1 MKLWRAHGLGNDYLV
16 AESGPALTPSLARR
30 ICDRHTGVG
39 SDGVLEPADPGT
51 QDYGVRIWNPD
62 GSTAEKS
69 GNGLRIFARWLEQ
82 EQNAGTQFSV
92 WTGSEA
98 VQCDVGPEQI
108 TIEMG
113 QARLKPAEVPVL
125 ADGPVIHER
134 WTVGPDA
141 VHLTVV
147 GMGNP
152 HAVVLVD
159 PNQDLDA
166 LPWRRWGAAIESD
179 PRFPNRTNVQVCRC
193 LPQGGLEIRIW
204 ERGAGPTQASG
215 SSACAST
222 VAAVVNHRLK
232 PGRHAVH
239 MPGGTLFVTVDPE
252 LQVRLEGPV
261 QAVGRIEV
269 DPAWLAAG

>member
-1 MKLWRAHGLGNDYLV
+1 
-16 AESGPALTPSLARR
+16 
-30 ICDRHTGVG
+30 
-39 SDGVLEPADPGT
+39 VLEPADAGA

-69 GNGLRIFARWLEQ
+69 GNGLRIYARWLEQ
-82 EQNAGTQFSV
+82 ERGAGPQFSI

-98 VQCDVGPEQI
+98 VQCDVGPEQS

-113 QARLKPAEVPVL
+113 QARLQPHAVPVL
-125 ADGPVIHER
+125 ADAPIVHAR
-134 WTVGPDA
+134 WMVGTDA
-141 VHLTVV
+141 VHVTAV

-159 PNQDLDA
+159 AAQDLDA
-166 LPWRRWGAAIESD
+166 LPWRRWGAALETD

-193 LPQGGLEIRIW
+193 LPEGGLEIRIW

-222 VAAVVNHRLK
+222 VAAVVNQRLG
-232 PGRHAVH
+232 PGRHTVH
-239 MPGGTLFVTVDPE
+239 MPGGLLFVTVDPE
-252 LQVRLEGPV
+252 LRVRLEGPV
-261 QAVGRIEV
+261 QVVGRVAV
-269 DPAWLAAG
+269 DPTWLAAGQPTAPEAR